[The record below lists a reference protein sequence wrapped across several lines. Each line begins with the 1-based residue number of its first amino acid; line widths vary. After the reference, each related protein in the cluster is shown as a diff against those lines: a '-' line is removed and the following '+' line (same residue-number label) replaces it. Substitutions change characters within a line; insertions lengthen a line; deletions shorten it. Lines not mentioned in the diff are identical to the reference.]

1 MPQNCSVTNAG
12 FPQISLS
19 EAEREID
26 AHIFARHPEADHE
39 AKLLR
44 VSEALAMLGDPQR
57 ALRIVHVTGT
67 NGKTS
72 TSRMI
77 ESLLRASGLRTGLY
91 TSPHLTTLRER
102 IQIDG
107 RPLPQE
113 DLIRLWQRVA
123 PAIHAVDA
131 GSLQRGGP
139 RMSFFEVLTV
149 LGFTAYADA
158 AVDVAVIEVGIGGR
172 RDATNVGDGRV
183 AVLTPMALD
192 HDGYFTGGLPGVAS
206 EKCGIIKPGA
216 AVISAMQKDEAAEI
230 ITAAAAD
237 RGASVFWE
245 GAHMSVEARRVA
257 PGGQIVTLRTAA
269 ATYEDI
275 HVPLHGDFQA
285 QNALTALAAVEV
297 ALGDGIPRSL
307 DPDVVARGFAAATSP
322 GRLEVIAADPIVVGD
337 AAHNPHGIEALAR
350 SLHEAFGLTKVIG
363 VVAVLGD
370 KDYVGIL
377 DGLAPILDHAV
388 VTRTESRRALA
399 IDTLAAQARASMGQE
414 RVTVAPDVATALAEA
429 RALAAAHGEGTG
441 VLVAGS
447 ITLVGEARRE
457 LAAQA
462 MAPVT
467 EATLPLARGVQHGA
481 SDGSAEPQPA

>member
-1 MPQNCSVTNAG
+1 MTTAG
-12 FPQISLS
+12 FPQISLA

-26 AHIFARHPEADHE
+26 SHIFARHPEADHE

-44 VSEALAMLGDPQR
+44 VSEALGMLGDPQR
-57 ALRIVHVTGT
+57 SLRIVHVTGT

-77 ESLLRASGLRTGLY
+77 ESLLRASGQRTGLY

-131 GSLQRGGP
+131 ASLQRGGP

-172 RDATNVGDGRV
+172 RDATNVGDGRI

-206 EKCGIIKPGA
+206 EKSGIIKPGA
-216 AVISAMQKDEAAEI
+216 TVVSALQRDEAAEI

-237 RGASVFWE
+237 RGASIFWE
-245 GAHMSVEARRVA
+245 GAHMSIEARRVA

-269 ATYEDI
+269 ATYEDVL
-275 HVPLHGDFQA
+275 VPLHGDFQA

-297 ALGDGIPRSL
+297 ALGDGVPRSL
-307 DPDVVARGFAAATSP
+307 DPEVVARGFAAATSP
-322 GRLEVIAADPIVVGD
+322 GRLEVIAADPIVIGD

-350 SLHEAFGLTKVIG
+350 SLHEAFGLTKVVG

-377 DGLAPILDHAV
+377 EGLAPILDHAV
-388 VTRTESRRALA
+388 VTRTESHRALPVDVLVEHARRA
-399 IDTLAAQARASMGQE
+399 MGEE
-414 RVTVAPDVATALAEA
+414 RVSAAPDVATALAEA
-429 RALAAAHGEGTG
+429 RALAAAHGENAG

-447 ITLVGEARRE
+447 ITLVGQARRE

-467 EATLPLARGVQHGA
+467 EATLSTAQRRHSDEAADGGA
-481 SDGSAEPQPA
+481 SEPQPA